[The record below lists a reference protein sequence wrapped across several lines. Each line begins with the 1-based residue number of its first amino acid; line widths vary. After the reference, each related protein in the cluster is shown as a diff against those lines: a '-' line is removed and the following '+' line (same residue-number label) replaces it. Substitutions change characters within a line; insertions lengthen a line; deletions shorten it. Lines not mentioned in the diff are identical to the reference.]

1 MSPAPDYHEAM
12 GKAVEIAVLRVQIRK
27 LQGDHPIHDDDV
39 RALHADLAA
48 AHPDTEIQMRYVS
61 DYWRRARELH
71 PVKLPDPESWLEGY
85 RAGEQ
90 AARRALGG
98 AA

>member
-1 MSPAPDYHEAM
+1 MSPAANYHEAM

-39 RALHADLAA
+39 RALYADLAA
-48 AHPDTEIQMRYVS
+48 AHPDTAIQMRYVS
-61 DYWRRARELH
+61 DYWRRAR
-71 PVKLPDPESWLEGY
+71 VRLPDPDSWLEGY

-90 AARRALGG
+90 AARRALRGG